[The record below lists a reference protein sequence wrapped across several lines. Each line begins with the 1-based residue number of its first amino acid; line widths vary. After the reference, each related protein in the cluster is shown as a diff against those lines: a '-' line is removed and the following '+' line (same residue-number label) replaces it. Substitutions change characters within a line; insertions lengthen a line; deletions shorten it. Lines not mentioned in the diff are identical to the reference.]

1 MKTICFAALALAVTL
16 APGRGAPND
25 FDVKIESKRLG
36 KDRQSNGTEKVSTEQ
51 WVYNVT
57 IENRAAK
64 DFADLEVKY
73 IVFTSDAKPGSNEPP
88 KLLRKTGSKP
98 VALIKSR
105 AKTNFTTEPIELVKT
120 QLAGGVTY
128 GSGARPRSNDA
139 LEGMWLR
146 IYKGEELVAEIV
158 RPTNLAT
165 KESWEKKK

>member
-1 MKTICFAALALAVTL
+1 MKTIWFAAVTFAATL
-16 APGRGAPND
+16 ATGRGAPND

-36 KDRQSNGTEKVSTEQ
+36 KDKQRTGIEKVSTEQ

-57 IENRAAK
+57 IENRAPK

-73 IVFTSDAKPGSNEPP
+73 IVFTSDAKPGSNEAP
-88 KLLRKTGSKP
+88 KLIRKSGSKP

-146 IYKGEELVAEIV
+146 IYKGDELVAEIV
-158 RPTNLAT
+158 RPTSLAT